1 MCASVRE
8 TGDAASVVPAVVAE
22 AGTQAAWD
30 WYDQRA
36 AEEADAADAAKKAA
50 DAADAAASAA
60 DNPTHVRMQC
70 CMLYH
75 SVRLYAVVSG
85 SGWHTVIL

>member
-1 MCASVRE
+1 MQAAVCASVRE

-36 AEEADAADAAKKAA
+36 AEQADAADAATKAA
-50 DAADAAASAA
+50 DAAAAAASAA
-60 DNPTHVRMQC
+60 DQPMGDPARMAS
-70 CMLYH
+70 H
-75 SVRLYAVVSG
+75 R
-85 SGWHTVIL
+85 